1 MSGWI
6 SIGEPEG
13 YHLTPNAQRVKEL
26 LDKGKSIWSIAQTLR
41 MSFEFVQEQIYEIRK
56 QEAIMARKPKIS
68 KEQRTEML
76 RLHNEERYSVGKLAS
91 KFGCS
96 QTAVKTALQ
105 AAKIEAEEETM
116 KNTGINPEFD
126 AAVDAMIAES
136 KSADKLEQL
145 EDCENGIP
153 NTPLVPAEIEK
164 EISSIAEEKSKP
176 GIISPEDVQFAS
188 AVNAMIAQSRS
199 ADAEEPAAIA
209 EPDKLPPVVQRAID
223 DQISEYE
230 FQISERDSRI
240 EELKEEIAEFRKDI
254 DALREWKEQHA

>member
-6 SIGEPEG
+6 PIGELDG

-26 LDKGKSIWSIAQTLR
+26 LDKGKSIWSIAHTLR
-41 MSFEFVQEQIYEIRK
+41 MSLEFVQEQIYEIRK

-116 KNTGINPEFD
+116 KNTVINPEFD
-126 AAVDAMIAES
+126 AAVDAMIAER
-136 KSADKLEQL
+136 K
-145 EDCENGIP
+145 
-153 NTPLVPAEIEK
+153 
-164 EISSIAEEKSKP
+164 
-176 GIISPEDVQFAS
+176 
-188 AVNAMIAQSRS
+188 S

-209 EPDKLPPVVQRAID
+209 KPDKLPGVVCRAID
-223 DQISEYE
+223 AGYAHLLDEIA
-230 FQISERDSRI
+230 ERREQI
-240 EELKEEIAEFRKDI
+240 EELQAEITEFEKDI
-254 DALREWKEQHA
+254 AALKKWVEGKT

>member
-6 SIGEPEG
+6 PIGEPEG

-116 KNTGINPEFD
+116 KNTGINQEFD

-136 KSADKLEQL
+136 KSAD
-145 EDCENGIP
+145 
-153 NTPLVPAEIEK
+153 
-164 EISSIAEEKSKP
+164 
-176 GIISPEDVQFAS
+176 
-188 AVNAMIAQSRS
+188 
-199 ADAEEPAAIA
+199 AEEPAAIV
-209 EPDKLPPVVQRAID
+209 EPDKLPGVVCRAID
-223 DQISEYE
+223 AGFHDLADEIDK
-230 FQISERDSRI
+230 RRNRI
-240 EELKEEIAEFRKDI
+240 EELEAEIAEFEKDI
-254 DALREWKEQHA
+254 ADLRKWREAHK

>member
-1 MSGWI
+1 
-6 SIGEPEG
+6 
-13 YHLTPNAQRVKEL
+13 
-26 LDKGKSIWSIAQTLR
+26 
-41 MSFEFVQEQIYEIRK
+41 
-56 QEAIMARKPKIS
+56 MARKPKIS

-136 KSADKLEQL
+136 KSAD
-145 EDCENGIP
+145 
-153 NTPLVPAEIEK
+153 
-164 EISSIAEEKSKP
+164 
-176 GIISPEDVQFAS
+176 
-188 AVNAMIAQSRS
+188 
-199 ADAEEPAAIA
+199 AEEPAAIA

-240 EELKEEIAEFRKDI
+240 EELKDEIAEFRKDI

>member
-41 MSFEFVQEQIYEIRK
+41 ISFEFVQEQIYEIRK

-136 KSADKLEQL
+136 E
-145 EDCENGIP
+145 
-153 NTPLVPAEIEK
+153 
-164 EISSIAEEKSKP
+164 
-176 GIISPEDVQFAS
+176 
-188 AVNAMIAQSRS
+188 S

-209 EPDKLPPVVQRAID
+209 EPDKLPPVVQRALDAGFHDLADEID
-223 DQISEYE
+223 
-230 FQISERDSRI
+230 RRRNRI
-240 EELKEEIAEFRKDI
+240 EELEAEIAEFEKDI
-254 DALREWKEQHA
+254 AALRCWREAHT

>member
-41 MSFEFVQEQIYEIRK
+41 MSLEFVQEQIYEIRK

-126 AAVDAMIAES
+126 AAVDAMIAEN
-136 KSADKLEQL
+136 K
-145 EDCENGIP
+145 
-153 NTPLVPAEIEK
+153 
-164 EISSIAEEKSKP
+164 
-176 GIISPEDVQFAS
+176 
-188 AVNAMIAQSRS
+188 S

-209 EPDKLPPVVQRAID
+209 EPDKLPPVVQRALDAGFHDLADEID
-223 DQISEYE
+223 
-230 FQISERDSRI
+230 RRRNRI
-240 EELKEEIAEFRKDI
+240 EELKAEIAEFEKDI
-254 DALREWKEQHA
+254 SALRCWREAHT

>member
-41 MSFEFVQEQIYEIRK
+41 MSLEFVQEQIYEIRK

-136 KSADKLEQL
+136 KSAD
-145 EDCENGIP
+145 
-153 NTPLVPAEIEK
+153 
-164 EISSIAEEKSKP
+164 
-176 GIISPEDVQFAS
+176 
-188 AVNAMIAQSRS
+188 
-199 ADAEEPAAIA
+199 AEEPAAIA

-240 EELKEEIAEFRKDI
+240 EELKDEIAEFRKDI

>member
-13 YHLTPNAQRVKEL
+13 YNLTPNAQRVKEL

-136 KSADKLEQL
+136 KSAD
-145 EDCENGIP
+145 
-153 NTPLVPAEIEK
+153 
-164 EISSIAEEKSKP
+164 
-176 GIISPEDVQFAS
+176 
-188 AVNAMIAQSRS
+188 
-199 ADAEEPAAIA
+199 AEEPAAIA
-209 EPDKLPPVVQRAID
+209 EPDKLPPVVQRALDAGFHDLADEID
-223 DQISEYE
+223 
-230 FQISERDSRI
+230 RRRNRI
-240 EELKEEIAEFRKDI
+240 EELEAEIAEFEKDI
-254 DALREWKEQHA
+254 AALRCWREAHT

>member
-41 MSFEFVQEQIYEIRK
+41 MSLEFVQEQIYEIRK

-136 KSADKLEQL
+136 KSAD
-145 EDCENGIP
+145 
-153 NTPLVPAEIEK
+153 
-164 EISSIAEEKSKP
+164 
-176 GIISPEDVQFAS
+176 
-188 AVNAMIAQSRS
+188 
-199 ADAEEPAAIA
+199 AEEPVAIA
-209 EPDKLPPVVQRAID
+209 EPDKLPPVVQRALDAGFHDLADEID
-223 DQISEYE
+223 
-230 FQISERDSRI
+230 RRRNRI
-240 EELKEEIAEFRKDI
+240 EELKAEIAEFEKDI
-254 DALREWKEQHA
+254 SALRCWREAHT

>member
-136 KSADKLEQL
+136 KSAD
-145 EDCENGIP
+145 
-153 NTPLVPAEIEK
+153 
-164 EISSIAEEKSKP
+164 
-176 GIISPEDVQFAS
+176 
-188 AVNAMIAQSRS
+188 
-199 ADAEEPAAIA
+199 AEEPAAIA
-209 EPDKLPPVVQRAID
+209 ETEKLPDVVWRALD
-223 DQISEYE
+223 DQICALNLEIE
-230 FQISERDSRI
+230 TREQRI
-240 EELKEEIAEFRKDI
+240 AELQGEIAEYEAK
-254 DALREWKEQHA
+254 KEQLRAWLEAHT

>member
-105 AAKIEAEEETM
+105 VAKIEAEEEAM

-136 KSADKLEQL
+136 KSAD
-145 EDCENGIP
+145 
-153 NTPLVPAEIEK
+153 
-164 EISSIAEEKSKP
+164 
-176 GIISPEDVQFAS
+176 
-188 AVNAMIAQSRS
+188 
-199 ADAEEPAAIA
+199 AEEPAAIA
-209 EPDKLPPVVQRAID
+209 EPDKLPPVVQRALDAGFHDLADEID
-223 DQISEYE
+223 
-230 FQISERDSRI
+230 RRRNRI
-240 EELKEEIAEFRKDI
+240 EELEAEIAEFEKDI
-254 DALREWKEQHA
+254 SALRCWREAHT

>member
-41 MSFEFVQEQIYEIRK
+41 MSLEFVQEQIYEIRK

-126 AAVDAMIAES
+126 AAVDAMIAQS
-136 KSADKLEQL
+136 K
-145 EDCENGIP
+145 
-153 NTPLVPAEIEK
+153 
-164 EISSIAEEKSKP
+164 
-176 GIISPEDVQFAS
+176 
-188 AVNAMIAQSRS
+188 S
-199 ADAEEPAAIA
+199 ADAEEPTAIA
-209 EPDKLPPVVQRAID
+209 EPDKLPPVVRRAID
-223 DQISEYE
+223 DQISKYE

-254 DALREWKEQHA
+254 DALREWKEQHT